1 METLYQLNFQTKFG
15 GGEVYTH
22 FLCQALSKLRQQHQ
36 LLAHTQ
42 AHFWSHL
49 KFEHNNITYIQNDIK
64 GIINQLPSSPTS
76 ILTHGPI
83 PNEWLQ
89 VIKNQGHHV
98 YAIAHMPLYQR
109 DQQVYQGYDGILGVS
124 QYVISS
130 LQDAG
135 YTNIYPVPW
144 YGIASLKRTQSSK
157 LHTIT
162 QNSHF
167 DWDLRKGRDRILS
180 WLEPFYRKLKPTQ
193 TYHKL
198 NNKITIGI
206 VSRITPIKQFPLLFK
221 YLSPILAQY
230 PNITINIFGA
240 GGYASIRDLK
250 QALSPIKS
258 QVRFWGHQE
267 HIETVYDQIDY
278 LLTGLPEKEALGLN
292 VIEAQFC
299 NVPVLAVDAPPFIET
314 VIPNKTGYLF
324 TDPRKDQGQSFQVL
338 LDQITNLSTPMLT
351 PKNHHE
357 HLDQFSFNTFVQRV
371 EQTLP
376 WLKL

>member
-1 METLYQLNFQTKFG
+1 METLYQLNFQKKFG

-22 FLCQALSKLRQQHQ
+22 FLCQALSKLKQRHQ
-36 LLAHTQ
+36 LLTHVQ

-49 KFEHNNITYIQNDIK
+49 KFEHNNITYIQDDIK
-64 GIINQLPSSPTS
+64 DIIKQLPSSPTS

-83 PNEWLQ
+83 PNVWLQ
-89 VIKNQGHHV
+89 VIKDQGHYV
-98 YAIAHMPLYQR
+98 YAIAHMPLYKR
-109 DQQVYQGYDGILGVS
+109 NQQVYQGYDGILGVS

-157 LHTIT
+157 PHTIT

-180 WLEPFYRKLKPTQ
+180 WLEPTYRKLKPTQ

-198 NNKITIGI
+198 NNKVTIGI

-230 PNITINIFGA
+230 PNITIDIFGA

-250 QALSPIKS
+250 QALNPIKS

-299 NVPVLAVDAPPFIET
+299 NVPVLAVDASPFIET

-338 LDQITNLSTPMLT
+338 LDQITDISTPMLT
-351 PKNHHE
+351 PQNHHV